1 MSETDAV
8 SGRSSLIPE
17 NLQEVSLTWQNRE
30 DHFTL
35 FPYHF
40 RNHTGYASD
49 LQYDWFHM
57 LEDTAVNTTSCTAS
71 YSETDIRLMIQK
83 TDQPVLKIPIV
94 WFLNKY
100 HVRPTLDHFKL
111 RAFRQEGYTVIH
123 KIIV

>member
-17 NLQEVSLTWQNRE
+17 NLKDVSQIPQNRD

-57 LEDTAVNTTSCTAS
+57 LEDTAVNIGSCTTS
-71 YSETDIRLMIQK
+71 
-83 TDQPVLKIPIV
+83 
-94 WFLNKY
+94 
-100 HVRPTLDHFKL
+100 
-111 RAFRQEGYTVIH
+111 
-123 KIIV
+123 